1 MAQEVGVAYVR
12 LVPSMRGFGPEAARA
27 MNDATTG
34 PAGDAGDAAGG
45 RFSGAFATAMAGGGL
60 LAGAALIGGITQA
73 LDQGKITAKLGAQLG
88 ATPAEAEKYGK
99 VAGQL
104 YAKGV
109 TTDFQA
115 AADAIKAT
123 MSAGLAPPDATN
135 AQLESIATKVSDVA
149 TTFDLDLGQS
159 ANAVGQMMKTKL
171 APDAKGALD
180 VITRG
185 MQVMGPRADDLMDTF
200 NEYSVQFKNMGFSA
214 EMATGILAQGMK
226 AGARDTDLVADTVK
240 EFSIEAVAGGE
251 RVKTGFE
258 SLGLNAD
265 EMVKKFAAGG
275 PAAAGAFDTVLDKL
289 RGIEDPAKRNAV
301 AIELFGTKA
310 EDMGD
315 ALFALDPSKAVA
327 TLGKVEGAS
336 GKLGDSL
343 RDNAGAQLTAFTR
356 GIQQGFVEILGGQV
370 IPALMD
376 FGQWM
381 KENQTTVKVLAGVIG
396 GAMVTALTFMAINA
410 TRAAITN
417 VAAWFSTGVGAGA
430 AAARQAA
437 AAARVVASWVLMA
450 GRAVVQAAR
459 VVASW
464 VLMGARA
471 AVQAGLHVL
480 HAGRVVAA
488 WVLMGV
494 QSMLRAAQMAAAWFI
509 ALGPIGWVIAVI
521 IGLVALVIANWDKVK
536 KWTIS
541 AWNAVV
547 SKVKGAGASIVSGVK
562 GAIASAL
569 AAWSSFKAGI
579 ATRTAALISYVKG
592 IPGRIKSGLG
602 SLGSLLVSAGKNV
615 VRGLL
620 SGIKSMGGWLK
631 GQLISFA
638 KNMIPGPIAKALG
651 ISSPSKLLADEI
663 GHWIPPG
670 IAMGVEANLG
680 PVSDATQLATA
691 ATMKLPAGAGQASH
705 GAPASSTP
713 TVVIDGTAMPR
724 ALLEWLRG
732 AVRTEGQGSA
742 QVLLGQPGR

>member
-1 MAQEVGVAYVR
+1 MAQEVGVAFVR

-45 RFSGAFATAMAGGGL
+45 RFSGAFSTAMAAGGL
-60 LAGAALIGGITQA
+60 LAGAALVGGIGAA

-88 ATPAEAEKYGK
+88 ATPAEAERYGK

-123 MSAGLAPPDATN
+123 MSAGLAPPGATN

-180 VITRG
+180 VIARG
-185 MQVMGPRADDLMDTF
+185 MQVMGPRADDLADTF
-200 NEYSVQFKNMGFSA
+200 NEYSVQFKNMGLSA

-226 AGARDTDLVADTVK
+226 AGARDTDLVADTIK

-251 RVKTGFE
+251 RVKTGFS

-265 EMVKKFAAGG
+265 EMVEKFAAGG
-275 PAAAGAFDTVLDKL
+275 PAAASAFDTVLDKL
-289 RGIEDPAKRNAV
+289 RAIEDPAKRNTV

-310 EDMGD
+310 EDMGQS
-315 ALFALDPSKAVA
+315 LYALDPSKAVA
-327 TLGKVEGAS
+327 GLGQVAGAS

-370 IPALMD
+370 IPAMMS
-376 FGQWM
+376 FGQWAGD
-381 KENQTTVKVLAGVIG
+381 NATTMTVLASVIG
-396 GAMVTALTFMAINA
+396 GVLITALTFMAITA
-410 TRAAITN
+410 TQSAIANT
-417 VAAWFSTGVGAGA
+417 AAWFTTGTTAGA
-430 AAARQAA
+430 SAARQVVAA
-437 AAARVVASWVLMA
+437 GRVVGGWVLM
-450 GRAVVQAAR
+450 GLQSMVQAAR
-459 VVASW
+459 
-464 VLMGARA
+464 
-471 AVQAGLHVL
+471 
-480 HAGRVVAA
+480 
-488 WVLMGV
+488 
-494 QSMLRAAQMAAAWFI
+494 MAAAWVIAMGPVGWIIATVI
-509 ALGPIGWVIAVI
+509 ALA
-521 IGLVALVIANWDKVK
+521 ALIWANWDKIK
-536 KWTIS
+536 KATGVVWDWIWSKIKGIGSTILGYIKS
-541 AWNAVV
+541 IPLV
-547 SKVKGAGASIVSGVK
+547 SLFLNHWDKIKSGTVNKVLG
-562 GAIASAL
+562 
-569 AAWSSFKAGI
+569 F
-579 ATRTAALISYVKG
+579 ISYVRE
-592 IPGRIKSGLG
+592 IPGRIKSAFG
-602 SLGSLLVSAGKNV
+602 SLGSLLYNQGRNV
-615 VRGLL
+615 VQGLWN
-620 SGIKSMGGWLK
+620 GIKGMGGWLR

-638 KNMIPGPIAKALG
+638 KSQIPGPIAKALG
-651 ISSPSKLLADEI
+651 ISSPSKLMADEI
-663 GHWIPPG
+663 GHWIPAG
-670 IAMGVEANLG
+670 IGMGVEANLG
-680 PVSDATQLATA
+680 AVTDATQYA
-691 ATMKLPAGAGQASH
+691 AAAVLPPGTGQAFH
-705 GAPASSTP
+705 GAAASTSP

>member
-1 MAQEVGVAYVR
+1 MAQEVGVAFVR

-45 RFSGAFATAMAGGGL
+45 RFSGAFSTAMAAGGL
-60 LAGAALIGGITQA
+60 LAGAALVGGIGAA

-88 ATPAEAEKYGK
+88 ATPAEAERYGK

-123 MSAGLAPPDATN
+123 MSAGLAPPGATN

-180 VITRG
+180 VIARG
-185 MQVMGPRADDLMDTF
+185 MQVMGPRADDLADTF
-200 NEYSVQFKNMGFSA
+200 NEYSVQFKNMGLSA

-226 AGARDTDLVADTVK
+226 AGARDTDLVADTIK

-251 RVKTGFE
+251 RVKTGFS

-265 EMVKKFAAGG
+265 EMVEKFAAGG
-275 PAAAGAFDTVLDKL
+275 PAAASAFDTVLDKL
-289 RGIEDPAKRNAV
+289 RAIEDPAKRNTV

-310 EDMGD
+310 EDMGQS
-315 ALFALDPSKAVA
+315 LYALDPSKAVA
-327 TLGKVEGAS
+327 GLGQVAGAS

-370 IPALMD
+370 IPAMMS
-376 FGQWM
+376 FGQWAGD
-381 KENQTTVKVLAGVIG
+381 NATTMTVLASVIG
-396 GAMVTALTFMAINA
+396 GVLITALTFMAITA
-410 TRAAITN
+410 TQSAIANT
-417 VAAWFSTGVGAGA
+417 AAWFTTGTTAGA
-430 AAARQAA
+430 SAARQVVAA
-437 AAARVVASWVLMA
+437 GRVVGGWVLM
-450 GRAVVQAAR
+450 GLQSMVQAAR
-459 VVASW
+459 
-464 VLMGARA
+464 
-471 AVQAGLHVL
+471 
-480 HAGRVVAA
+480 
-488 WVLMGV
+488 
-494 QSMLRAAQMAAAWFI
+494 MAAAWVIAMGPVGWIIATVI
-509 ALGPIGWVIAVI
+509 ALA
-521 IGLVALVIANWDKVK
+521 ALIWANWDKIK
-536 KWTIS
+536 KATGVVWDWIWSKIKGTGSTILGYIKS
-541 AWNAVV
+541 IPLV
-547 SKVKGAGASIVSGVK
+547 SLFLNHWDKIKSGTVNKV
-562 GAIASAL
+562 L
-569 AAWSSFKAGI
+569 DF
-579 ATRTAALISYVKG
+579 ISYVRE
-592 IPGRIKSGLG
+592 IPGRIKSAFG
-602 SLGSLLVSAGKNV
+602 SLGSLLYNQGRNV
-615 VRGLL
+615 VQGLWN
-620 SGIKSMGGWLK
+620 GIKGMGGWLR

-638 KNMIPGPIAKALG
+638 KSQIPGPIAKALG
-651 ISSPSKLLADEI
+651 ISSPSKLMADEI
-663 GHWIPPG
+663 GHWIPAG
-670 IAMGVEANLG
+670 IGMGVEANLG
-680 PVSDATQLATA
+680 AVTDATQYA
-691 ATMKLPAGAGQASH
+691 AAAVLPPAIGQAFH
-705 GAPASSTP
+705 GAAASTSP